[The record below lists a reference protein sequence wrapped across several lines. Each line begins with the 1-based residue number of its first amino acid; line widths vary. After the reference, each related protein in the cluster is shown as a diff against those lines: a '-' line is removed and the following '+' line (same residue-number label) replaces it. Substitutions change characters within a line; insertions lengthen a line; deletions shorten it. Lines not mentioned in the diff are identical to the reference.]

1 MLSHESRIKIVL
13 IPNRRQE
20 IKDKSGVKTSLWF
33 KLYCL
38 GRRQYLWKWEK
49 EGEAGV
55 GDGTSHGEKPGR
67 CLATGLRK
75 LGLETHLSPIEVTDR
90 SRMNI

>member
-1 MLSHESRIKIVL
+1 MVQTLLPGE
-13 IPNRRQE
+13 
-20 IKDKSGVKTSLWF
+20 KTIF
-33 KLYCL
+33 VEM
-38 GRRQYLWKWEK
+38 EK
-49 EGEAGV
+49 KGEAGV

-75 LGLETHLSPIEVTDR
+75 LGLETHSSPIEVTDR